1 MTSNSA
7 VTKSPLRLLV
17 PGVVAMVALILGVVV
32 LLNGQ
37 RERLPVI
44 SQVGAFS
51 LTNQVGQQFVA
62 EDLKGS
68 IWIANIIFTH
78 CPGPCREMSK
88 RMSGLQRALEKH
100 RDIKFLSLTADPA
113 VDTPEVLKRYAELY
127 HADPGRWVFLTGPK
141 SEIVRLAIDDLKLT
155 VVDKEERQRESP
167 EDLFIH
173 STISVLVDR
182 QGRLRGAVEALEP
195 QGPDRL
201 RDMALGL
208 LRE

>member
-1 MTSNSA
+1 
-7 VTKSPLRLLV
+7 
-17 PGVVAMVALILGVVV
+17 MVLLILGVV
-32 LLNGQ
+32 LLLDAQ
-37 RERLPVI
+37 RDRLPVI
-44 SQVGAFS
+44 SQVGPFS
-51 LTNQVGQQFVA
+51 LTNQLGKQFVA
-62 EDLKGS
+62 DDLRGS

-88 RMSGLQRALEKH
+88 RMSGLQRTLEKH

-113 VDTPEVLKRYAELY
+113 VDTPDVLKRYAELY
-127 HADPGRWVFLTGPK
+127 HADPARWMFLTGPK
-141 SEIVRLAIDDLKLT
+141 SDIIRLAVDELKLT

-201 RDMALGL
+201 RNMALQL
-208 LRE
+208 LKE